1 MILTKKTAKMNK
13 VNVAKKKL
21 ENHYSK
27 GVKSELSIFEVA
39 NLMDLVNNRVK
50 IEEEERTSIF
60 FSFSK
65 N

>member
-1 MILTKKTAKMNK
+1 MILTEKTAKMNK

-21 ENHYSK
+21 ENHYIK

>member
-1 MILTKKTAKMNK
+1 MILTEKTAKLNK

-21 ENHYSK
+21 ENHYIK

-39 NLMDLVNNRVK
+39 NLMDLVNNRVE